1 VNTRSSWCLGFLRI
15 KNERAPDEKKRHHY
29 NPVTY
34 LKGFVDASG
43 CVFAWRKDEPETPLY
58 TAPESIGFEKY
69 YYSQP
74 PPGGGRD
81 NNSLEDFFSSIE
93 APWPQLM
100 EKLAAR
106 TETSA
111 DFLPLIEFLMLQ
123 RVRVPCIRDAIEFNL
138 AETVKIETRVL
149 DEAGLL
155 PPKPEAHP
163 NILENLEVSIDPHM
177 SIHAMTSLM
186 TGFARVVDACVFEV
200 LHNQTNIGFL
210 TSDNPVAVFDPS
222 VPETQMKPYQLHAD
236 RQSIELLFPLTSRLM
251 LRGAAGSRFA
261 PAVTHLHLTSEH
273 EVKRLNRISAKFG
286 YRMIFA
292 NSQKFAVLAQKYA
305 SLSPVPKFECWRDG
319 NGYATK
325 RSFVWGQRLTKPK
338 WSSLRDE

>member
-1 VNTRSSWCLGFLRI
+1 MNGRP
-15 KNERAPDEKKRHHY
+15 NEKKRHHF

-43 CVFAWRKDEPETPLY
+43 CVFAWRKDEPETPLQ
-58 TAPESIGFEKY
+58 TIPEAIGFEKY

-74 PPGGGRD
+74 LLGGGRD
-81 NNSLEDFFSSIE
+81 NNSLEDFFSTIE

-111 DFLPLIEFLMLQ
+111 DFLSLIEFVMLQ
-123 RVRVPCIRDAIEFNL
+123 RVRVPCIRDAIELYL
-138 AETVKIETRVL
+138 AEIVKTDARVL

-163 NILENLEVSIDPHM
+163 DILDHLEIPVDPHM
-177 SIHAMTSLM
+177 SIHAMTDLVR
-186 TGFARVVDACVFEV
+186 GFACVVDACVFEV
-200 LHNQTNIGFL
+200 LHNRTNIDFL

-222 VPETQMKPYQLHAD
+222 VPESRMQPYELQTDL
-236 RQSIELLFPLTSRLM
+236 QSIELLFPLTSRLM
-251 LRGAAGSRFA
+251 LRGVAGLRFA
-261 PAVTHLHLTSEH
+261 PSVTHVRMTSEQ
-273 EVKRLNRISAKFG
+273 EVKRLNRIGAKFG

-292 NSQKFAVLAQKYA
+292 NSQEFAVLAQKYA
-305 SLSPVPKFECWRDG
+305 NVSPVSKFERLRHG
-319 NGYATK
+319 NGYMTK
-325 RSFVWGQRLTKPK
+325 RKSVWGQRPSKPK
-338 WSSLRDE
+338 WSPPREE